1 MKSKLLSKNSHQ
13 YTEPKSVEQVK
24 HLKELVS
31 NAISNEKKLRDLER
45 EAKQNKYLKGFY
57 AGQYNGNLLYYIK
70 GLKVLKMA
78 VEGGI
83 SAYSIY
89 LNNNTKSDTDTKEL
103 KMTAVRLGK
112 QVIEKALD
120 TAVDKLDDKYKLT
133 REEYMF
139 EQICEFIN
147 SGRNLVTEEKKI
159 DGVVTQRPVS
169 PEDMYGVLEKYTDMV
184 ESYNS
189 SYFDICT
196 NIGMEAI
203 SFLGSITELARESKT
218 KAVTYGVLNVAKNI
232 MDVSNILLSE
242 GEEKELAEKSRAKWD
257 EIKIKQNA
265 FLRMPPLNKQSVEK
279 EKRDVIKARREGML
293 IDKEININRKRKRL
307 KGNVIY
313 SAIIGSTI
321 ISEVRKNKGLGVSDL
336 SKIVLKSMNNG
347 AILKVGE
354 ESIDRINASNW
365 KRQRYIGDLEY
376 VLNMAKQIES
386 KNDELVSPEVNVRT
400 VELKDFRG
408 EFYKTRIDGKEV
420 AECVINIPQMKL
432 ESGQT
437 ILLTGDSGCGKST
450 ILRFLRDGDLGNRRQ
465 IIVNGNEAVDK
476 LGTDIV
482 TFCEAKMNLHSQN
495 IVEAIT
501 GKKRWSEVSRE
512 EKANLKEIFYDL
524 GFLNGDR
531 EQNREFIRKCEYKDY
546 DQFSTGQQ
554 KRLELAKALSEINDN
569 SQVVLLDETVSNI
582 QKDLGESAFR
592 LIDKYT
598 KKGKPKIVVMV
609 SHDIESASKFADKR
623 YHINKDRTMVEV
635 PLRRIEAT
643 EGPEIL

>member
-1 MKSKLLSKNSHQ
+1 MKSKLLSKNNSK

-78 VEGGI
+78 VTGGLSVY
-83 SAYSIY
+83 SAY
-89 LNNNTKSDTDTKEL
+89 LNNDTKSDTDTREL
-103 KMTAVRLGK
+103 KRNVVRLGK
-112 QVIEKALD
+112 NVIEKALD
-120 TAVDKLDDKYKLT
+120 SVVDKLEDNYKLT

-147 SGRNLVTEEKKI
+147 NGRNLITDEKEI

-169 PEDMYGVLEKYTDMV
+169 PEVMYCALEKYTDMI
-184 ESYNS
+184 EAYNS

-196 NIGMEAI
+196 DIGMEAI
-203 SFLGSITELARESKT
+203 SFFGSITELARESRT
-218 KAVTYGVLNVAKNI
+218 KALAYGALNIAKNI
-232 MDVSNILLSE
+232 IDVSNTLESE
-242 GEEKELAEKSRAKWD
+242 REAEEFSKKSRVKWD
-257 EIKIKQNA
+257 EIEIKQNA

-279 EKRDVIKARREGML
+279 EKADVIKARREGML
-293 IDKEININRKRKRL
+293 IDKEININRKRKHL
-307 KGNVIY
+307 KGDVIY

-336 SKIVLKSMNNG
+336 SKIVIRTINNG

-354 ESIDRINASNW
+354 KSINRINVSNW

-376 VLNMAKQIES
+376 VLGMARQIES

-400 VELKDFRG
+400 VEFKDFRG
-408 EFYKTRIDGKEV
+408 EFYKTKIDGKDV
-420 AECVINIPQMKL
+420 PECVINIPQMEL
-432 ESGQT
+432 ESGKT
-437 ILLTGDSGCGKST
+437 VLLTGDSGCGKST

-501 GKKRWSEVSRE
+501 GKRKWSEVSKK
-512 EKANLKEIFYDL
+512 EKENLKEIFYDL
-524 GFLNGDR
+524 GFLNSDR

-554 KRLELAKALSEINDN
+554 KRLELAKALFEINDN

-635 PLRRIEAT
+635 PLRGKETA
-643 EGPEIL
+643 EGPEI